1 MEVNM
6 AEDVLEEVELVT
18 LTDEDGHEEYYMED
32 LTIEYDGKT
41 FAVLIPYIE
50 GEDDVI
56 PDGEEVDIDAI
67 IAKMEDEA
75 GEVVYVAP
83 TDDEF
88 DAVSKIYNE
97 MLQDMQE

>member
-1 MEVNM
+1 M

-18 LTDEDGHEEYYMED
+18 LTDEEGHEEYYMED

-41 FAVLIPYIE
+41 FAVLIPYME
-50 GEDDVI
+50 EDGGI
-56 PDGEEVDIDAI
+56 ADGAEVDVDAI
-67 IAKMEDEA
+67 IAKIEEED

-97 MLQDMQE
+97 MLQDMKEE

>member
-1 MEVNM
+1 M

-18 LTDEDGHEEYYMED
+18 LTDEEGHEEYYMED

-41 FAVLIPYIE
+41 FAVLIPYME
-50 GEDDVI
+50 E
-56 PDGEEVDIDAI
+56 DGEIADGAEVDVDAI
-67 IAKMEDEA
+67 IAKIEEED

-97 MLQDMQE
+97 MLQDMKEE